1 MSYQQETPFDNLDSA
16 LEYVSQLFDATGEAQ
31 AEVDTEITRT
41 EDPQLARRKQ
51 ALQLVKYKLDQLSTH
66 VAASRRVLNDLRML
80 RRILLEE
87 KGDADAA
94 AS

>member
-16 LEYVSQLFDATGEAQ
+16 LEYVSQLFDATVEAQ

-87 KGDADAA
+87 KGDAEAA

>member
-31 AEVDTEITRT
+31 VEVDTEITRT
-41 EDPQLARRKQ
+41 EDPELARRKQ
-51 ALQLVKYKLDQLSTH
+51 ALQLVKLKLGQLSTH
-66 VAASRRVLNDLRML
+66 VAASRRALNDLRML

-87 KGDADAA
+87 KSDADAA
-94 AS
+94 VS

>member
-16 LEYVSQLFDATGEAQ
+16 LEYVSQLYEATGEAQ
-31 AEVDTEITRT
+31 SEVDTEITRT

-87 KGDADAA
+87 RADADAA